1 MSKRIAI
8 INGHPDP
15 ESFNTALA
23 SVYATGAKRAGASVQ
38 TLHIGEL
45 EFDPNL
51 RYGYRKRMDLE
62 PDLLAALDTIRWAE
76 HLVWVHPVWW
86 SGLPAQM
93 KGFIDR
99 LFLPGLTFQY
109 RTNSVWWDKLL
120 TGRSA
125 RIITTLDQPFWYY
138 QLAFGN
144 PSVKQLKRGV
154 LQFCGVNPVRVSYF
168 GPVRSATEH
177 QRHRWLTQV
186 EQLGHQLG

>member
-1 MSKRIAI
+1 MNKRIAI

-15 ESFNTALA
+15 ESFNAGLA
-23 SVYATGAKRAGASVQ
+23 GAYAVGATRAGASVRAIN
-38 TLHIGEL
+38 IGEL
-45 EFDPNL
+45 AFDPNL
-51 RYGYRKRMDLE
+51 RYGYRKRMELE

-109 RTNSVWWDKLL
+109 RTNSVWWAKLL

-138 QLAFGN
+138 KLAFGN

-168 GPVRSATEH
+168 GPVRNATEG
-177 QRHRWLTQV
+177 QLIRWLSQV
-186 EQLGHQLG
+186 EQLGYQSR